1 MRKSGLIILVVLA
14 LLAGLGYYFTRDH
27 YLEAALEYQIEQFA
41 EARVEIDN
49 FHFGVFGLQ
58 CGWDRL
64 QIANKRAPWRNIF
77 ETDRA
82 ALDFE
87 TRPLFW
93 RKLIIREA
101 VLENVRSGS
110 ARKTDGTLPYKIVKE
125 PGVVEEVFASVEK
138 QLRELPLFDLSGL
151 GKKLNLD
158 SLVNVNNLASV
169 QSYNALRDFADS
181 SYASWKTGFDPQ
193 SYVKRAEEIKT
204 EVASLNI
211 DQVKDAAALVATLDK
226 LKGIQSKANTLKE
239 DVENKK
245 QTLESTVAAVQEQ
258 VQNAQSSLKDD
269 IERAQRLA
277 KLQDIDTRQLSLL
290 LFGAPAVQRVE
301 QVLDYVALGRKYLPM
316 AQAAMTSSKLE
327 APPRFKGQDLHFPF
341 HYRYPRFL
349 AREIK
354 LSGAT
359 AGGDTSRAYFL
370 SGGIKNLTNQPMV
383 AGKPTQFNLNF
394 LRVDGNQYTMSGSFD
409 HTTNV
414 GKDSLWIAANN
425 FGLGN
430 IKLPDNKHLPHALA
444 AQKGDVRLSGFFVG
458 DALDLR
464 VNLNAAPVSFDFSTT
479 PKDFVASVVQ
489 DVLSGFNRLELGLQ
503 LQGAR
508 SDYGLSIHSNLDN
521 VLADQLKRVVGEK
534 LAEARTQIETRVR
547 AEVDKRRKEAEA
559 LVENYKQGLTAEMQ
573 KVRGVVDQQV
583 EELNKRKAEI
593 EARIEAEKNKAK
605 QAVDEKKKQ
614 AEEEAKKK
622 LKGLLK
628 KP

>member
-27 YLEAALEYQIEQFA
+27 YLERALEYQIEQFA

-49 FHFGVFGLQ
+49 FHFSIFGLK
-58 CGWDRL
+58 CGWDRV
-64 QIANKRAPWRNIF
+64 QIANKRDPWRNIL
-77 ETDRA
+77 ETDKA
-82 ALDFE
+82 SFAIE
-87 TRPLFW
+87 ARPLFW
-93 RKLIIREA
+93 RKVIIHEMI
-101 VLENVRSGS
+101 LENVRSGS
-110 ARKTDGTLPYKIVKE
+110 ARKTEGTLPYQIDAE
-125 PGVVEEVFASVEK
+125 PGIVGEVFDSVQK
-138 QLRELPLFDLSGL
+138 QISALPLFDLSGL
-151 GKKLNLD
+151 GQKLDLD

-169 QSYNALRDFADS
+169 QSYQNLRGFADS
-181 SYASWKTGFDPQ
+181 SYSSWKSGFDPQ

-211 DQVKDAAALVATLDK
+211 DQVKDAAALISTLDK
-226 LKGIQSKANTLKE
+226 LKGIQTKANTLKE
-239 DVENKK
+239 DVETKK
-245 QTLESTVAAVQEQ
+245 KTLESTVAAVQAQ
-258 VQNAQSSLKDD
+258 AQSAQNSLKED
-269 IERAQRLA
+269 IERVQRLA

-301 QVLDYVALGRKYLPM
+301 QVLDYIALGRKYLPM

-327 APPRFKGQDLHFPF
+327 APPRFKGQDIHFPF

-370 SGGIKNLTNQPMV
+370 SGEIKNLTNQPTV
-383 AGKPTQFNLNF
+383 AGLPTQFNLDF

-409 HTTNV
+409 HTTEV

-425 FGLGN
+425 FALGQ

-444 AQKGDVRLSGFFVG
+444 AQKGDVALSGFFVG

-464 VNLNAAPVSFDFSTT
+464 VNVKAAPVSFDFSTT
-479 PKDFVASVVQ
+479 PKDFVSNVVQ
-489 DVLSGFNRLELGLQ
+489 DVLAGFTQLELGVQ
-503 LQGAR
+503 LQGER
-508 SDYGLSIHSNLDN
+508 SNYGLSIHSNLDN
-521 VLADQLKRVVGEK
+521 VLADQLKKVVGEK
-534 LAEARTQIETRVR
+534 LAEARMQIETRVR

-559 LVENYKQGLTAEMQ
+559 LVENYKQNLTAEMQ
-573 KVRGVVDQQV
+573 KARGAVDQQL
-583 EELNKRKAEI
+583 EELNKRKAEV
-593 EARIEAEKNKAK
+593 EARIEAEKNKGK
-605 QAVDEKKKQ
+605 QAV
-614 AEEEAKKK
+614 EEEAKKK
-622 LKGLLK
+622 LRGLLK

>member
-1 MRKSGLIILVVLA
+1 MRKSGLIILIVLA

-49 FHFGVFGLQ
+49 FHFSIFGLN
-58 CGWDRL
+58 CGWSRL
-64 QIANKRAPWRNIF
+64 QIANKREPWRNIL
-77 ETDRA
+77 ETGKA
-82 ALDFE
+82 ELDFE

-101 VLENVRSGS
+101 ALENVRSGS
-110 ARKTDGTLPYKIVKE
+110 ARKTDGTLPYEIVKE
-125 PGVVEEVFASVEK
+125 PGIVDEVFASVEK

-169 QSYNALRDFADS
+169 QSYHALRGFADS
-181 SYASWKTGFDPQ
+181 SYSSWKKDFAPQ
-193 SYVKRAEEIKT
+193 SYVTRAEEIKT
-204 EVASLNI
+204 EVAGLKL
-211 DQVKDAAALVATLDK
+211 DQIKDAATLIPALDK
-226 LKGIQSKANTLKE
+226 LKGIQTKANALKE

-245 QTLESTVAAVQEQ
+245 KTLESTIAAVQTQ
-258 VQNAQSSLKDD
+258 AQNAQSSLKDD

-277 KLQDIDTRQLSLL
+277 KLQDIDTRQLSLM
-290 LFGAPAVQRVE
+290 LFGAPSVQRVQ
-301 QVLDYVALGRKYLPM
+301 QVLEYVALGRKYLPV

-327 APPRFKGQDLHFPF
+327 APPRFKGQDIHFPF

-359 AGGDTSRAYFL
+359 AGGDTSRAFFL
-370 SGGIKNLTNQPMV
+370 SGEIKNLTNQPTI
-383 AGKPTQFNLNF
+383 AGLPTQFNLNF
-394 LRVDGNQYTMSGSFD
+394 LRVDGNQYTMAGSFD

-414 GKDSLWIAANN
+414 GKDSLRLRASN

-430 IKLPDNKHLPHALA
+430 IKLPSNKHLPHALA
-444 AQKGDVRLSGFFVG
+444 AQKGDVALSGFFVG

-464 VNLNAAPVSFDFSTT
+464 VNVNAAPVSFDFSST
-479 PKDFVASVVQ
+479 PKDFVSNVVQ
-489 DVLSGFNRLELGLQ
+489 DVLAGFSRLELGVQ
-503 LQGAR
+503 LQGAA
-508 SDYGLSIHSNLDN
+508 SNYGLSIHSNLDN
-521 VLADQLKRVVGEK
+521 VLAEQLKKVVGEK
-534 LAEARTQIETRVR
+534 LAEARLQIETRVR

-559 LVENYKQGLTAEMQ
+559 LVENYKQSLTAEMQ
-573 KVRGVVDQQV
+573 KARGAVDQQI
-583 EELNKRKAEI
+583 EELNKRKAEV
-593 EARIEAEKNKAK
+593 EARIEAEKNKGK
-605 QAVDEKKKQ
+605 QAVQD
-614 AEEEAKKK
+614 EAKKK

>member
-41 EARVEIDN
+41 EARVELDN
-49 FHFGVFGLQ
+49 FHFSIFGLK
-58 CGWDRL
+58 CGWERL
-64 QIANKRAPWRNIF
+64 QIANKRDPWRNIL
-77 ETDRA
+77 ETNRA
-82 ALDFE
+82 SLDFE

-101 VLENVRSGS
+101 VLENVRTGS

-125 PGVVEEVFASVEK
+125 PGVVDEVFASVEK

-169 QSYNALRDFADS
+169 QSYHKLRGFADS
-181 SYASWKTGFDPQ
+181 SYSTWKTGFEPQ

-204 EVASLNI
+204 EVAGLQI
-211 DQVKDAAALVATLDK
+211 DQVKDVATLIPTLDK
-226 LKGIQSKANTLKE
+226 LKGIQTKASALKE

-245 QTLESTVAAVQEQ
+245 KTLESTVAAVQAQ
-258 VQNAQSSLKDD
+258 VQNAQSSLQDD

-301 QVLDYVALGRKYLPM
+301 QVLDYVVLSRKYLPM

-327 APPRFKGQDLHFPF
+327 APPRFKGQDIHFPF

-359 AGGDTSRAYFL
+359 AGGDTSLAYFL
-370 SGGIKNLTNQPMV
+370 SGEIKNLTNQPTVSGM
-383 AGKPTQFNLNF
+383 PTQFKINF

-409 HTTNV
+409 HTTEV
-414 GKDSLWIAANN
+414 GKDSLWLAANN

-430 IKLPDNKHLPHALA
+430 IKLPDNKHLPHALVA
-444 AQKGDVRLSGFFVG
+444 NKGDVALSGFFVG

-464 VNLNAAPVSFDFSTT
+464 VNLNAAPVSFDFSST
-479 PKDFVASVVQ
+479 PKDFVSNVVQ
-489 DVLSGFNRLELGLQ
+489 DVLAGFNQLELGVQ

-508 SDYGLSIHSNLDN
+508 SDYALSIHSNLDN

-534 LAEARTQIETRVR
+534 LAEARLQIETRVR

-559 LVENYKQGLTAEMQ
+559 LVENYKQSLTAEMQ
-573 KVRGVVDQQV
+573 KVRGAVDQQI
-583 EELNKRKAEI
+583 EELNKRKAEV
-593 EARIEAEKNKAK
+593 EARIEAEKNKGK
-605 QAVDEKKKQ
+605 QVVDEKKKQ
-614 AEEEAKKK
+614 AEGEAKKK

>member
-14 LLAGLGYYFTRDH
+14 LLVGLGYYFTRDY
-27 YLEAALEYQIEQFA
+27 YLERALEYQIEQFA

-49 FHFGVFGLQ
+49 FHFSIFGLKA
-58 CGWDRL
+58 GWDRL
-64 QIANKRAPWRNIF
+64 QIANKREPWRNIF

-110 ARKTDGTLPYKIVKE
+110 ARKTDGTLPYEIVKE
-125 PGVVEEVFASVEK
+125 PGIVDEVFASVER

-169 QSYNALRDFADS
+169 QSYHALRGFADS
-181 SYASWKTGFDPQ
+181 SYSSWKSGFDPQ
-193 SYVKRAEEIKT
+193 SFVKRADELKN

-211 DQVKDAAALVATLDK
+211 DQVKDATALVATLDK
-226 LKGIQSKANTLKE
+226 VKGIQTKANTLKA

-245 QTLESTVAAVQEQ
+245 QSLENTINAVQTQ
-258 VQNAQSSLKDD
+258 AQNAQSSLQDD
-269 IERAQRLA
+269 IARAQRLA
-277 KLQDIDTRQLSLL
+277 KLQDIDTKQLSLM
-290 LFGAPAVQRVE
+290 LFGAPAMQRVQ

-327 APPRFKGQDLHFPF
+327 APPRFKGQDIHFPF

-359 AGGDTSRAYFL
+359 AGGDTSRAFFL
-370 SGGIKNLTNQPMV
+370 SGEIKNLTNQPMV
-383 AGKPTQFNLNF
+383 SGKPTQFNLNF
-394 LRVDGNQYTMSGSFD
+394 LRVDGNQYSMAGSFD

-414 GKDSLWIAANN
+414 GKDSLWIRASN

-430 IKLPDNKHLPHALA
+430 IKLPNNKHLPHALA
-444 AQKGDVRLSGFFVG
+444 AQKGEVMLSGFFVG

-464 VNLNAAPVSFDFSTT
+464 LHVNAAPVSFDFSST
-479 PKDFVASVVQ
+479 PKDFVSSVVQ
-489 DVLSGFNRLELGLQ
+489 DVLSGFNRLELGVQ
-503 LQGAR
+503 LQGAA
-508 SDYGLSIHSNLDN
+508 SHYGLSVHSNLDN
-521 VLADQLKRVVGEK
+521 VLAEQLKRVVGEK
-534 LAEARTQIETRVR
+534 LAEARQQIETRVR

-559 LVENYKQGLTAEMQ
+559 VVENYKQSLTAEMQ
-573 KVRGVVDQQV
+573 KARSVVEQQV
-583 EELNKRKAEI
+583 EEINKRKAEI
-593 EARIEAEKNKAK
+593 EARIEAEKNKGK
-605 QAVDEKKKQ
+605 QAVQ
-614 AEEEAKKK
+614 EEAKKK